1 MLYLEQTRTT
11 TNYKKATSNMTTEYQ
26 KLTPSSETR
35 GDGQF
40 VKTLQGQF
48 GEGVQGGTHVHK
60 DWWAKTLSYDDVMNK
75 VQHDI
80 DNRNDIMIPA
90 KNIIFNMNKDNA
102 LCITT
107 PQGQQFIPTDW
118 ALQQLSTRMDAPSA
132 SALREMRNQQGYD
145 KQDGELMVEYCNN
158 YFRRVK
164 DKNPT
169 KEYRLR
175 TYNDGTCR
183 AFVTD
188 KYSPIN
194 NIWFLECLK
203 EFLPQARFSHWKGDE
218 DTLMGNLLLPDTIM
232 DYGQDDDTDY
242 GGMVSISNCEIG
254 KRRISQYPSIFR
266 AICMNGCI
274 WGQQKGTDVNRVHR
288 GTIDLDALKVALA
301 ENIEFQ
307 LSILPDG
314 IRKFLDTRSK
324 EFDVKFT
331 SHKGIVAAVASEFR
345 LDKRL
350 ATNTLEQFVKHEFEH
365 HNLFGVINSL
375 TRAGQNFDNN
385 TWVNVDTIGGKLMT
399 MTASRWHNL
408 QAKAQSMTDKDFE
421 KAFSLTA

>member
-1 MLYLEQTRTT
+1 
-11 TNYKKATSNMTTEYQ
+11 
-26 KLTPSSETR
+26 
-35 GDGQF
+35 
-40 VKTLQGQF
+40 
-48 GEGVQGGTHVHK
+48 
-60 DWWAKTLSYDDVMNK
+60 
-75 VQHDI
+75 
-80 DNRNDIMIPA
+80 MIPA

-107 PQGQQFIPTDW
+107 PQGQQFVPTDW
-118 ALQQLSTRMDAPSA
+118 AMQQLSTRMDAPSA
-132 SALREMRNQQGYD
+132 SALREMRNQKEYD
-145 KQDGELMVEYCNN
+145 KQDGQLMVDYCNN
-158 YFRRVK
+158 YFRRVRAK
-164 DKNPT
+164 NADK
-169 KEYRLR
+169 EFRLR

-188 KYSPIN
+188 KYTPVDN
-194 NIWFLECLK
+194 RWYLEALK
-203 EFLPQARFSHWKGDE
+203 EFLPQARYSHWKGDE
-218 DTLMGNLLLPDTIM
+218 DTIFGNLLLPDSIM

-274 WGQQKGTDVNRVHR
+274 WGQQKGKDVNKVHR

-324 EFDVKFT
+324 EFDVKHT
-331 SHKGIVAAVASEFR
+331 SHKGMIAAVASEYR

-350 ATNTLEQFVKHEFEH
+350 ATNTLEQYVKHEFEH

-375 TRAGQNFDNN
+375 TRAGQNFDSQ
-385 TWVNVDTIGGKLMT
+385 TWVNVDTIGGKLMQMNAT
-399 MTASRWHNL
+399 KWHNL
-408 QAKAQSMTDKDFE
+408 QAKAQNMTDKDFD
-421 KAFSLTA
+421 KTFSLTA